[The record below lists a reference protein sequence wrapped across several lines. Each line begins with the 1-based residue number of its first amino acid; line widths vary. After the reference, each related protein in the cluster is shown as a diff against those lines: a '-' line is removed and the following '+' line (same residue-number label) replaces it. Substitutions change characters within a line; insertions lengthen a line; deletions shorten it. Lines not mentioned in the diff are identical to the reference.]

1 VIDEVLALAATEGLA
16 EDWKRRLS
24 ERAKWL
30 QKRLESASSP
40 PRMPR
45 DQAQ

>member
-1 VIDEVLALAATEGLA
+1 VIDDVLALAATEGLA

-30 QKRLESASSP
+30 QKRLEEASCP
-40 PRMPR
+40 PRTPR
-45 DQAQ
+45 DQVQ